1 MCSSRVMTFLR
12 SENRVLRVSVCV
24 KVKLF
29 LPIIIAPPLPFFVLF
44 YLFVL
49 SEKDV
54 KKGAKEGSCDFT

>member
-29 LPIIIAPPLPFFVLF
+29 LPIIIAPLPFFVLF

>member
-12 SENRVLRVSVCV
+12 SENRVLRV

-29 LPIIIAPPLPFFVLF
+29 SIPILIAPPLPFFVLF